1 MSDQQRE
8 FALIKQLREWR
19 EQQNRAALATLRRGL
34 VTPDSA
40 DVLRYVLPYIMPK
53 YMSEEHVYI
62 LVAALFA
69 THPTEVK
76 QQSLGTAFRKLK
88 DVTGSESIEQRFVAL
103 LDADRDQVPVHLR
116 HAVQLCQSRNIGL
129 DYDLLLRQMLYW
141 NLPQRYTQLS
151 WARDFWTKEST
162 TVSRKEES
170 QS

>member
-1 MSDQQRE
+1 MMSDQQRE

-76 QQSLGTAFRKLK
+76 QQSLG
-88 DVTGSESIEQRFVAL
+88 IEQRFVAL